1 MHCIAAAAAAI
12 VLLAPLMTTAQ
23 APERFPT
30 RPVRN
35 VEPFGPGGTSDVVTR
50 IVSPVLTEI
59 WGQQLVID
67 NRPGAGGN
75 IGSELVARAPAD
87 GYTLVMA
94 TVATHGIGPSLY
106 TRLPFHPVR
115 DFAPISLL
123 ASTPSV
129 VIVNPSVPVSSVK
142 ELVALARS
150 KPGQLLFGSAG
161 NGGSLHLSGELLN
174 TMKGVKIVH
183 VPYKGAAAALVD
195 LMSGQIQIMFDT
207 LPSAIPHIK
216 SRKVNAL
223 AVTSASR
230 VQALPELPTVSESGV
245 PGYEVTSW
253 YGPLAPAA
261 TPRPIVHKLQADF
274 VRTANLQDV
283 QQRLTAAGAD
293 SIGSTSETFAAF
305 IESELKKWAKVVR
318 ESGARID

>member
-1 MHCIAAAAAAI
+1 MQRLAGVAAVVVLAATIAS
-12 VLLAPLMTTAQ
+12 AQ
-23 APERFPT
+23 GATPFPAK
-30 RPVRN
+30 PVRI
-35 VEPFGPGGTSDVVTR
+35 VVPFGPGGTSDVVTR
-50 IVSPVLTEI
+50 IVSPTLTEL
-59 WGQQLVID
+59 WGQQLVVD

-75 IGSELVARAPAD
+75 IGSELVARARAD

-106 TRLPFHPVR
+106 TKLPFHPIK

-129 VIVNPSVPVSSVK
+129 VIVNPAVPVSAVK
-142 ELVALARS
+142 ELIALARA

-174 TMKGVKIVH
+174 SMTGVKLVH
-183 VPYKGAAAALVD
+183 VPYKGAAAALID

-216 SRKVNAL
+216 SRKVKAL

-230 VQALPELPTVSESGV
+230 IQALPDLPTVSESGV

-253 YGPLAPAA
+253 YGPLAPATTA
-261 TPRPIVHKLQADF
+261 RSIVQKLQADF
-274 VRTANLQDV
+274 VRTANLAEV
-283 QQRLTAAGAD
+283 QQRLTAAGAEP
-293 SIGSTSETFAAF
+293 IGSTAERFAAF
-305 IESELKKWAKVVR
+305 IDTELKKWAKVVR

>member
-1 MHCIAAAAAAI
+1 MQRLAGVAAVVVLAATIAS
-12 VLLAPLMTTAQ
+12 AQ
-23 APERFPT
+23 GATPFPT
-30 RPVRN
+30 KPVRI
-35 VEPFGPGGTSDVVTR
+35 VVPFGPGGTSDVVTR
-50 IVSPVLTEI
+50 IVSPTLTEL
-59 WGQQLVID
+59 WGQQLVVD

-106 TRLPFHPVR
+106 TKLPFHPIK

-129 VIVNPSVPVSSVK
+129 VIVNPAVPVSAVK
-142 ELVALARS
+142 ELIALARA

-174 TMKGVKIVH
+174 SMTGVKLVH
-183 VPYKGAAAALVD
+183 VPYKGAAAALID

-216 SRKVNAL
+216 SRKVKAL

-230 VQALPELPTVSESGV
+230 IQALPDLPTVSESGV

-261 TPRPIVHKLQADF
+261 TARSIVQKLQADF
-274 VRTANLQDV
+274 VRTANLAEV
-283 QQRLTAAGAD
+283 QQRLTAAGAEP
-293 SIGSTSETFAAF
+293 IGSTAERFAAF
-305 IESELKKWAKVVR
+305 IDTELKKWAKVVR

>member
-1 MHCIAAAAAAI
+1 MQCVAAAAAAV
-12 VLLAPLMTTAQ
+12 VLLAATI
-23 APERFPT
+23 APARGAEPFPT
-30 RPVRN
+30 RPVRI
-35 VEPFGPGGTSDVVTR
+35 VVPFGPGGTSDVVTR
-50 IVSPVLTEI
+50 VVSPTLTEL
-59 WGQQLVID
+59 WGQQVVVD

-94 TVATHGIGPSLY
+94 TVATHGIGPNLY
-106 TRLPFHPVR
+106 TKLRFHPVK

-129 VIVNPSVPVSSVK
+129 VIVNPSVPVSSIK
-142 ELVALARS
+142 DLIALARS

-161 NGGSLHLSGELLN
+161 NGGSLHLSGELFN
-174 TMKGVKIVH
+174 SMTAVKLVH
-183 VPYKGAAAALVD
+183 VPYKGAAAALID

-207 LPSAIPHIK
+207 LPSAMPHVK
-216 SRKVNAL
+216 SGKAKAI

-230 VQALPELPTVSESGV
+230 VRALPELPTVSEGGV

-261 TPRPIVHKLQADF
+261 TPRSIVHKLQADF
-274 VRTANLQDV
+274 VRTANLPDV

-293 SIGSTSETFAAF
+293 PIGSTAERFAAF
-305 IESELKKWAKVVR
+305 IETELEKWAKVVR

>member
-1 MHCIAAAAAAI
+1 MQRLAGVAAVVVLAATIAS
-12 VLLAPLMTTAQ
+12 AQ
-23 APERFPT
+23 GATPFPAK
-30 RPVRN
+30 PVRI
-35 VEPFGPGGTSDVVTR
+35 VVPFGPGGTSDVVTR
-50 IVSPVLTEI
+50 IVSPTLTEL
-59 WGQQLVID
+59 WGQQLVVD

-106 TRLPFHPVR
+106 TKLPFHPIK

-129 VIVNPSVPVSSVK
+129 VIVNPAVPVSSVK
-142 ELVALARS
+142 ELIALARA

-174 TMKGVKIVH
+174 SMTGVKLVH
-183 VPYKGAAAALVD
+183 VPYKGAAAALID

-216 SRKVNAL
+216 SRKVKAL

-230 VQALPELPTVSESGV
+230 IQALPDLPTVSESGV

-261 TPRPIVHKLQADF
+261 TPHSIVQKLQADF
-274 VRTANLQDV
+274 VRTANLAEV
-283 QQRLTAAGAD
+283 QQRLTAAGAEP
-293 SIGSTSETFAAF
+293 IGSTAERFAAF
-305 IESELKKWAKVVR
+305 IETELKKWAKVVR

>member
-1 MHCIAAAAAAI
+1 MQRLAGVAAMVVLAATIASARGAA
-12 VLLAPLMTTAQ
+12 P
-23 APERFPT
+23 FPAK
-30 RPVRN
+30 PVRI
-35 VEPFGPGGTSDVVTR
+35 VVPFGPGGTSDVVTR
-50 IVSPVLTEI
+50 IVSPTLSEL
-59 WGQQLVID
+59 WGQQLVVD

-106 TRLPFHPVR
+106 TKLPFHPIK

-129 VIVNPSVPVSSVK
+129 VIVNPSVPVSSVR
-142 ELVALARS
+142 ELIALARS
-150 KPGQLLFGSAG
+150 KPGLLLFGSAG

-174 TMKGVKIVH
+174 SMTGVKLLH
-183 VPYKGAAAALVD
+183 VPYKGAAAALID

-216 SRKVNAL
+216 SRKVKAL

-230 VQALPELPTVSESGV
+230 IQALPDVPTVSESGV

-261 TPRPIVHKLQADF
+261 TPRSIVQKLEADF
-274 VRTANLQDV
+274 VRTANAPEV

-293 SIGSTSETFAAF
+293 PIGSTAETFAAF
-305 IESELKKWAKVVR
+305 IETELKKWGKVVR

>member
-1 MHCIAAAAAAI
+1 MQCVAAAAAAV
-12 VLLAPLMTTAQ
+12 VLLATI
-23 APERFPT
+23 APAKGAERFPT
-30 RPVRN
+30 RPVRI
-35 VEPFGPGGTSDVVTR
+35 VVPFGPGGTSDVVTR
-50 IVSPVLTEI
+50 VVSLTLTEL
-59 WGQQLVID
+59 WGQQVVVD

-94 TVATHGIGPSLY
+94 TVATHGIGPNLY
-106 TRLPFHPVR
+106 TKLAFHPVK
-115 DFAPISLL
+115 DFAPVSLL

-129 VIVNPSVPVSSVK
+129 VIVNPSVPVSTIK
-142 ELVALARS
+142 DLIALARS
-150 KPGQLLFGSAG
+150 KPGRLLFGSAG
-161 NGGSLHLSGELLN
+161 NGGSLHLSGELFN
-174 TMKGVKIVH
+174 SMTAVKLVH
-183 VPYKGAAAALVD
+183 VPYKGAAAALID

-207 LPSAIPHIK
+207 LPSAMPHVK
-216 SRKVNAL
+216 SGKVKAI

-230 VQALPELPTVSESGV
+230 VHALPELPTVSEGGV

-261 TPRPIVHKLQADF
+261 TPRSIVHKLQADF
-274 VRTANLQDV
+274 VRTANLPDV

-293 SIGSTSETFAAF
+293 PIASTAERFAAF
-305 IESELKKWAKVVR
+305 IETELKKWAKVVR

>member
-1 MHCIAAAAAAI
+1 MQRLAGVAAVVVLAATIAS
-12 VLLAPLMTTAQ
+12 AQ
-23 APERFPT
+23 GATPFPT
-30 RPVRN
+30 KPVRI
-35 VEPFGPGGTSDVVTR
+35 VVPFGPGGTSDVVTR
-50 IVSPVLTEI
+50 IVSPTLTGL
-59 WGQQLVID
+59 WGQQLVVD

-106 TRLPFHPVR
+106 TKLPFHPIK

-129 VIVNPSVPVSSVK
+129 VIVNPAVPVSSVK
-142 ELVALARS
+142 ELIALARA

-174 TMKGVKIVH
+174 SMTGVKLVH
-183 VPYKGAAAALVD
+183 VPYKGAAAALID

-216 SRKVNAL
+216 SRKVKAL

-230 VQALPELPTVSESGV
+230 IQALPDLPTVSESGV

-261 TPRPIVHKLQADF
+261 TARSIVQKLQADF
-274 VRTANLQDV
+274 VRTANLAEV
-283 QQRLTAAGAD
+283 QQRLTAAGAEP
-293 SIGSTSETFAAF
+293 IGSTAERFAAF
-305 IESELKKWAKVVR
+305 IDTELKKWAKVVR